1 MMETVLITGVSRGIG
16 LGLARQFLE
25 RGFRVIGTYRGGPS
39 SELVKL
45 AGSANLSL
53 VEVELTDES
62 AIATL
67 SASLANQPIDI
78 LINNAG
84 VLGPENQSL
93 AALDVAGWL
102 HTFAV
107 NSIAPLLVS
116 RALLPNLALSA
127 NPRIAT
133 LSSQMG
139 SLASTGTGMYAY
151 RSSKAAVNKVMQTLS
166 VELQEQGI
174 SVCLFHPG
182 WVKTDMGGPNAEITV
197 RTSAAGIA
205 DQISR
210 LSMEDTG
217 KFLTWDGEPLAW

>member
-1 MMETVLITGVSRGIG
+1 METVLITGASRGIG

-25 RGFRVIGTYRGGPS
+25 RGFRVIGTYRGSPS
-39 SELVKL
+39 AELVTL
-45 AGSANLSL
+45 SASANLSL
-53 VEVELTDES
+53 VEVELTDEV
-62 AIATL
+62 AIAKL

-93 AALDVAGWL
+93 AALDVEGWL

-127 NPRIAT
+127 HPRIAT

-139 SLASTGTGMYAY
+139 SLASQGTGMFAY
-151 RSSKAAVNKVMQTLS
+151 RSSKAAVNKVMQVLS

-205 DQISR
+205 DQVCR

-217 KFLTWDGEPLAW
+217 KFFTWDGEQLAW

>member
-1 MMETVLITGVSRGIG
+1 MMETVLITGASRGIG

-25 RGFRVIGTYRGGPS
+25 RGFRVIGTYRGSPS
-39 SELVKL
+39 SELIKL
-45 AGSANLSL
+45 SGSANLSL

-62 AIATL
+62 AVAKL
-67 SASLANQPIDI
+67 SASLAKQPIDI

-93 AALDVAGWL
+93 AALDVQGWL

-127 NPRIAT
+127 HPRIAT

-139 SLASTGTGMYAY
+139 SLASTGTGMFAY
-151 RSSKAAVNKVMQTLS
+151 RSSKAAVNKVMQVLS

-182 WVKTDMGGPNAEITV
+182 WVKTDMGGPNADISV

-205 DQISR
+205 DQICR
-210 LSMEDTG
+210 LSMDDTG
-217 KFLTWDGEPLAW
+217 KFLTWDGEQLDW